1 MAATQPASGKE
12 SIMDKKQANQ
22 QNNLAHAL
30 AFAAGTLYAMA
41 GQYADLEGNAAR
53 RKREMWEQAA
63 DWLAEKAKEMNQPPT
78 TNQ

>member
-1 MAATQPASGKE
+1 MG
-12 SIMDKKQANQ
+12 INRKQANQ
-22 QNNLAHAL
+22 ENNLAHTL

-41 GQYADLEGNAAR
+41 GQYAGLEGNAAK

-63 DWLAEKAKEMNQPPT
+63 DWLAEKAKEMNQQPT

>member
-12 SIMDKKQANQ
+12 SIMEKKQANQ
-22 QNNLAHAL
+22 PNLAHAL

-63 DWLAEKAKEMNQPPT
+63 DWLAEKSKEMNHAADNPD
-78 TNQ
+78 

>member
-12 SIMDKKQANQ
+12 SIMEKKQANA
-22 QNNLAHAL
+22 NNLVHAL

-63 DWLAEKAKEMNQPPT
+63 DWLAEKSREMNHAADNPD
-78 TNQ
+78 

>member
-1 MAATQPASGKE
+1 
-12 SIMDKKQANQ
+12 MDKKQAQ
-22 QNNLAHAL
+22 ENLAHAL

-63 DWLAEKAKEMNQPPT
+63 DWLAEKAKEMNQSAT
-78 TNQ
+78 TNQQQKEQAK

>member
-1 MAATQPASGKE
+1 MGIDRKR
-12 SIMDKKQANQ
+12 ANQ
-22 QNNLAHAL
+22 ENNLAHIL

-63 DWLAEKAKEMNQPPT
+63 DWLAEKVKEMNHQP
-78 TNQ
+78 TNQQ

>member
-1 MAATQPASGKE
+1 
-12 SIMDKKQANQ
+12 MDKKQASQ
-22 QNNLAHAL
+22 DNLAHAL

-63 DWLAEKAKEMNQPPT
+63 DWLAEKAKEMNQQPT

>member
-1 MAATQPASGKE
+1 
-12 SIMDKKQANQ
+12 MDNKKQAKQDNQ
-22 QNNLAHAL
+22 PNLAHAL

-63 DWLAEKAKEMNQPPT
+63 DWLADKVKEMSNAADNPD
-78 TNQ
+78 

>member
-1 MAATQPASGKE
+1 
-12 SIMDKKQANQ
+12 MDNKKQAKQDNQ
-22 QNNLAHAL
+22 QNLAHAL

-63 DWLAEKAKEMNQPPT
+63 DWLADKSREMNQ
-78 TNQ
+78 QQKEQA

>member
-1 MAATQPASGKE
+1 
-12 SIMDKKQANQ
+12 MDKKQAKP
-22 QNNLAHAL
+22 NNLAHIL

-63 DWLAEKAKEMNQPPT
+63 DWLADKAREMNHAAYNPD
-78 TNQ
+78 

>member
-1 MAATQPASGKE
+1 
-12 SIMDKKQANQ
+12 MDNKKQAKQDNQ
-22 QNNLAHAL
+22 QNLAHAL

-63 DWLAEKAKEMNQPPT
+63 DWIAEKVKEMNHAADNPD
-78 TNQ
+78 

>member
-1 MAATQPASGKE
+1 
-12 SIMDKKQANQ
+12 MDKKQANP
-22 QNNLAHAL
+22 NNLAHTL

-63 DWLAEKAKEMNQPPT
+63 DWLAEKAREMNQPT
-78 TNQ
+78 TNQQ